1 MGPIAADDESACRVT
16 LPLLLFFVRDACSPS
31 ASTWRFV
38 VRVLDD
44 DDMLTLANSNK
55 GECRLVVRYVQRR
68 HRISL
73 ESATRTNKFFTFPS
87 GCKNVRAT
95 RLCLHIS
102 LRKPIWSLTKSHTNV
117 PDNRST
123 PGTGCGGVN
132 ALFALYARSPKRKF
146 GALCR
151 LMPI

>member
-68 HRISL
+68 QFHL
-73 ESATRTNKFFTFPS
+73 NLPPARTNFLLSPAAAQMFERP
-87 GCKNVRAT
+87 

-146 GALCR
+146 VALCR